1 MECCNIRLIVVAPLT
16 ILPISAKKTQKERES
31 QSVFRQQG
39 HSALALWI
47 DGQPSLIHL
56 VEVVVWRASEA
67 LTIRVS
73 IVVEFTSP
81 IMYSYAQ

>member
-1 MECCNIRLIVVAPLT
+1 MLQHQTNCSSTADNT
-16 ILPISAKKTQKERES
+16 SYFSQKNTKGERES

-47 DGQPSLIHL
+47 DGQPPLIHL

-81 IMYSYAQ
+81 IM

>member
-47 DGQPSLIHL
+47 DGQPPLIHL

-81 IMYSYAQ
+81 IM